1 MAVRVAIN
9 GFGRIG
15 RAFARRSWGRDIELV
30 AVNDLGSLENLAYLL
45 KYDTV
50 YGRAPFSVEARPSMD
65 SRGSPQA
72 GSGQSVLLIDGKE
85 VRFCSEKEPANLP
98 WKELGVD
105 VVVEST
111 GFFTDYEKAKAHID
125 AGASRVV
132 ITAPVKGG
140 DTNLGATVLMG
151 LNEDRLA
158 GCPITSNA
166 SCTTNAA
173 SPVIAILDEAL
184 GIEKA
189 ILSTTHAYTAS
200 QSIVDGP
207 SKKDMR
213 EGRAAAANIVP
224 TSTGAALAVTDAYP
238 ALKGRFDGISLR
250 VPVVAGS
257 IADVTFI
264 AKRSTTREEV
274 NDILRKAAKDTRW
287 EGIFSVSDEE
297 LVSSDIVGEFCA
309 SIADLP
315 MTRVVDG
322 TLVKVLAWYDNEMG
336 YTESLVRHV
345 LKAANA

>member
-15 RAFARRSWGRDIELV
+15 RAFARRSFGRLDSSGNAEVEIV

-45 KYDTV
+45 KYYSV
-50 YGRAPFSVEARPSMD
+50 YGKAPFSVEA
-65 SRGSPQA
+65 GEEKL
-72 GSGQSVLLIDGKE
+72 VVDGKDT
-85 VRFCSEKEPANLP
+85 RFLQEKEPAALP
-98 WKELGVD
+98 WGELGVD

-111 GFFTDYEKAKAHID
+111 GFFTDPEKARAHLT
-125 AGASRVV
+125 AGAKRVV
-132 ITAPVKGG
+132 ITAPFAAGS
-140 DTNLGATVLMG
+140 TEGATVLMG
-151 LNEDRLA
+151 VNDDRLA
-158 GCPITSNA
+158 GHTITSNA

-173 SPVIAILDEAL
+173 SPIIAILDAAI

-189 ILSTTHAYTAS
+189 VLSTTHAYTAS

-213 EGRAAAANIVP
+213 EGRAGAANIVP
-224 TSTGAALAVTDAYP
+224 TSTGAALSVTDAYP

-264 AKRSTTREEV
+264 AKRPTTREEV
-274 NDILRKAAKDTRW
+274 NDILRRAAGDARW
-287 EGIFSVSDEE
+287 EGIFSVSDEK
-297 LVSSDIVGEFCA
+297 LVSSDIIGEFCA

-336 YTESLVRHV
+336 YAESLVRHV